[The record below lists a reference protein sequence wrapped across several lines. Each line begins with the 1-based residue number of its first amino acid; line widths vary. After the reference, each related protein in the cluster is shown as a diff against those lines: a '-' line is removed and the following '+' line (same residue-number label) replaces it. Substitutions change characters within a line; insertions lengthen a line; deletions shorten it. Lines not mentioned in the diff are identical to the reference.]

1 MVSLKILSAGNPD
14 SVKGTFVALHK
25 VLHLTVLGLLFW
37 SQIANGQSDTLVFN
51 EQTMVV
57 GEIKK
62 MEKGVIEID
71 VPYGDEVFKIKWSS
85 VKEIYTESRFL
96 ISIRD
101 MLYKGRVATTTNG
114 RIKVFD
120 RDTTYV
126 EGNLPEIVYL
136 NQIKEGFANRF
147 NAAAELGFNII
158 KAQDIRQFSFR
169 SSAGYKSDSWWLEA
183 SFNIIRSSQDN
194 TEAIKRTDGLLNYR
208 RLLFRQ
214 WYGIATLSTLSNT
227 EQLIDIRANTQLG
240 AGNYL
245 LSTSKAY
252 WGIKAG
258 VNNNLERFSNES
270 ESRTSWEGFLGT
282 ELNIYGA
289 GDLDLSIIY
298 MGYSGI
304 TDEGRYRADV
314 TFDLKYDLPLDL
326 FVRLGVAYNYD
337 NRPAENAS
345 QVDYVVRTG
354 IGWEW

>member
-1 MVSLKILSAGNPD
+1 MQRQKQTDLTHIHLWKTICFLVFGVLFCTQMVL
-14 SVKGTFVALHK
+14 
-25 VLHLTVLGLLFW
+25 
-37 SQIANGQSDTLVFN
+37 GQSDTLVLDD
-51 EQTMVV
+51 QIRVV

-62 MEKGVIEID
+62 MEKGVLEID

-85 VKEIYTESRFL
+85 IKEIHTESRFL
-96 ISIRD
+96 VSLRD
-101 MLYKGRVATTTNG
+101 MLYNGRVSSTADG
-114 RIKVFD
+114 RIRVYDK
-120 RDTTYV
+120 DTLFA
-126 EGNLPEIVYL
+126 EGHLKEIVYL

-147 NAAAELGFNII
+147 SAAVELGFNVT
-158 KAQDIRQFSFR
+158 KAQDMRQFSFR

-183 SFNIIRSSQDN
+183 SYNMIRSSQDN
-194 TEAIKRTDGLLNYR
+194 TEPIQRTDGLLNYR
-208 RLLFRQ
+208 RLLFRK

-245 LSTSKAY
+245 LSTNKLH

-258 VNNNLERFSNES
+258 VNNNYELFSNDP

-289 GDLDLSIIY
+289 RDLDLSIIY

-304 TDEGRYRADV
+304 TEEGRYRADV
-314 TFDLKYDLPLDL
+314 TFDLKYDLPLD
-326 FVRLGVAYNYD
+326 FFIRLGVAYNYD

-345 QVDYVVRTG
+345 QVDYVFRTG